1 MRDREELTLPM
12 AYSGPSALGNRK
24 GALMP
29 PQFEMAIVT
38 PVARAVAV
46 EPDTVAVR

>member
-1 MRDREELTLPM
+1 MPVM
-12 AYSGPSALGNRK
+12 YCGPSELGNKK

-29 PQFEMAIVT
+29 PQLENAIVT